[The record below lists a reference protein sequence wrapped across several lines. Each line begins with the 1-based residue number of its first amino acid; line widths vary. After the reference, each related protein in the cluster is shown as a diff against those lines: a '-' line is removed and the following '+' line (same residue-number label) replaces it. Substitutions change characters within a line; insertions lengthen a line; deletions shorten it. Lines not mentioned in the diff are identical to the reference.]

1 MGKSVFSIISFKTG
15 IIYFPVALGSPGP
28 LDKNI
33 PLGLYSIISLKDV
46 VAGTTFISQP
56 KSDNDRSI
64 FLLIPKSIA
73 IIFLFFLN
81 YYIYLDLTSDLVS
94 ICRFLYK

>member
-33 PLGLYSIISLKDV
+33 PLGLYSIISGSKDFDDMKDS
-46 VAGTTFISQP
+46 AKNKIISEKRCQG
-56 KSDNDRSI
+56 
-64 FLLIPKSIA
+64 
-73 IIFLFFLN
+73 
-81 YYIYLDLTSDLVS
+81 
-94 ICRFLYK
+94 ICGS

>member
-1 MGKSVFSIISFKTG
+1 MGNSVFSIISFKTG

-33 PLGLYSIISLKDV
+33 PLGLYSIICLKDV

-56 KSDNDRSI
+56 KSDSDRRI

-73 IIFLFFLN
+73 IIFLFFFG
-81 YYIYLDLTSDLVS
+81 IIIFTWT
-94 ICRFLYK
+94 